1 MTNEEFEPIRIRIMK
16 EAYDLADKNDTE
28 GYNSVK
34 VMCSDIQNLMHRKP
48 LTDAEIYECY
58 RSKFNIMLTD
68 SGAQNTI
75 KQFARAIERAHGIG
89 VEDE

>member
-1 MTNEEFEPIRIRIMK
+1 MTKKHRQ
-16 EAYDLADKNDTE
+16 EALAQE
-28 GYNSVK
+28 AREK
-34 VMCSDIQNLMHRKP
+34 VRKP
-48 LTDAEIYECY
+48 LTDEEIYECY
-58 RSKFNIMLTD
+58 RSKFDIMLTD